1 MTKVVWSDFK
11 SDHFN
16 TRQLW
21 HILFRY
27 GRHIS
32 FRCGWHID
40 SVAIIRRSLYLDPY
54 STIFH

>member
-40 SVAIIRRSLYLDPY
+40 SVAISRNIKLILLTYY
-54 STIFH
+54 E